1 MRKKSAIT
9 LPNIYIFAP
18 TRNSHLTTRNWITP
32 LSLNSNRL
40 DAFLAFLGVERNLSP
55 MTIQS
60 YQEDLRHFVT
70 WLDNQSLDLKDLT
83 PEKLDEFLSETASK
97 VRGDSDDN
105 RTDLS
110 GHSKGTSTN
119 RDGDREEYA
128 ATSIARHF
136 SSLRGFLKY
145 MQHQGEYDFSTES
158 MLATPRLAR
167 YLPQYLTREEVDSVF
182 ESAAH
187 GKNPLRDTALFELMY
202 SAGLRISETLGIKL
216 SQLDLDNEWLTP
228 IGKGNK
234 QRLIPL
240 GSKAKENL
248 REWIE
253 RGRPLTHPATD
264 NVILNAHGKPMS
276 RMGAWKIVQQH
287 TLHLTKQVSPHTFRH
302 SFATHCLEAG
312 MDLRVLQELLGHADI
327 STTQIY
333 THVDKEF
340 IKQEHKSFHPREKH
354 P

>member
-1 MRKKSAIT
+1 M
-9 LPNIYIFAP
+9 
-18 TRNSHLTTRNWITP
+18 
-32 LSLNSNRL
+32 SLNSNRL
-40 DAFLAFLGVERNLSP
+40 DAFLAYLGVERNLSP

-60 YQEDLRHFVT
+60 YQEDLRHFVV
-70 WLDNQSLDLKDLT
+70 WLDDQSLDLKELT
-83 PEKLDEFLSETASK
+83 PEKLDDFLTVTASK
-97 VRGDSDDN
+97 VRGDSID
-105 RTDLS
+105 
-110 GHSKGTSTN
+110 G

-145 MQHQGEYDFSTES
+145 MQNQGEYDFSTES
-158 MLATPRLAR
+158 MLATPRLGH

-182 ESAAH
+182 ESAAN

-202 SAGLRISETLGIKL
+202 SAGLRISETLNIKL
-216 SQLDLDNEWLTP
+216 AHLDLDNEWLTP

-253 RGRPLTHPATD
+253 CGRPLTHPSTD
-264 NVILNAHGKPMS
+264 NIILNSRGKPMS

-340 IKQEHKSFHPREKH
+340 IKQEHKSFHPREKKLLDLTRSNI
-354 P
+354 

>member
-1 MRKKSAIT
+1 MS
-9 LPNIYIFAP
+9 PNF
-18 TRNSHLTTRNWITP
+18 
-32 LSLNSNRL
+32 NRL
-40 DAFLAFLGVERNLSP
+40 DAYMAFLGVERNLSP
-55 MTIQS
+55 ATIQS
-60 YQEDLRHFVT
+60 YQEDLRHFVG
-70 WLDNQSLDLKDLT
+70 WLDEHSLDLKALT
-83 PEKLDEFLSETASK
+83 PEKLDEFLSDAAA
-97 VRGDSDDN
+97 
-105 RTDLS
+105 
-110 GHSKGTSTN
+110 H
-119 RDGDREEYA
+119 EEYSP
-128 ATSIARHF
+128 TSIARHF

-145 MQHQGEYDFSTES
+145 MQNQGEYDFSTES
-158 MLATPRLAR
+158 MLATPRLGH

-182 ESAAH
+182 ESAAN
-187 GKNPLRDTALFELMY
+187 GKNPLRDTAMFELMY

-216 SQLDLDNEWLTP
+216 THLDLENEWLTP

-248 REWIE
+248 KEWIE
-253 RGRPLTHPATD
+253 RGRPLTHPETD
-264 NVILNAHGKPMS
+264 NVILNSRGKPMS

-287 TLHLTKQVSPHTFRH
+287 TMHLTKQVSPHTFRH

-340 IKQEHKSFHPREKH
+340 IKQEHKSFHPREVTQRESREDGGKNGN
-354 P
+354 

>member
-1 MRKKSAIT
+1 MT
-9 LPNIYIFAP
+9 
-18 TRNSHLTTRNWITP
+18 
-32 LSLNSNRL
+32 LNSNRL
-40 DAFLAFLGVERNLSP
+40 DAFLAYLGVERNLSP
-55 MTIQS
+55 ATIQS
-60 YQEDLRHFVT
+60 YQEDLRHFVG
-70 WLDNQSLDLKDLT
+70 WLDDNGIDLKDLT
-83 PEKLDEFLSETASK
+83 PEKLDEFLTIAASK
-97 VRGDSDDN
+97 A
-105 RTDLS
+105 T
-110 GHSKGTSTN
+110 SKDGTSEV
-119 RDGDREEYA
+119 RDDDRAEYA

-145 MQHQGEYDFSTES
+145 MQNQGEYDFSTES
-158 MLATPRLAR
+158 MLATPRLGH

-216 SQLDLDNEWLTP
+216 AQLDLDNEWLTP

-248 REWIE
+248 KEWIE
-253 RGRPLTHPATD
+253 RGRPLTHPSTD
-264 NVILNAHGKPMS
+264 NVILNSRGKPMS

-340 IKQEHKSFHPREKH
+340 IKQEHRQFHPRELGGKK
-354 P
+354 

>member
-1 MRKKSAIT
+1 M
-9 LPNIYIFAP
+9 
-18 TRNSHLTTRNWITP
+18 
-32 LSLNSNRL
+32 SLNSNRM
-40 DAFLAFLGVERNLSP
+40 DAYLAFLGVERNLSP
-55 MTIQS
+55 ATIQS
-60 YQEDLRHFVT
+60 YQEDLRHFVG
-70 WLDNQSLDLKDLT
+70 WLDENSIDLKELT
-83 PEKLDEFLSETASK
+83 PERLDDFLTFTA
-97 VRGDSDDN
+97 GQ
-105 RTDLS
+105 
-110 GHSKGTSTN
+110 
-119 RDGDREEYA
+119 EEYSP
-128 ATSIARHF
+128 TSVARHF

-145 MQHQGEYDFSTES
+145 MQREGEYDFSTES
-158 MLATPRLAR
+158 MLERPKLGH

-182 ESAAH
+182 ESAAN

-234 QRLIPL
+234 QRLVPL

-248 REWIE
+248 RAWIE
-253 RGRPLTHPATD
+253 EGRPLTHPTSD
-264 NVILNAHGKPMS
+264 NIILNSRGKTMT

-287 TLHLTKQVSPHTFRH
+287 TAHLAKQVSPHTFRH

-333 THVDKEF
+333 THIDKEF
-340 IKQEHKSFHPREKH
+340 IKQEHRQFHPREMSGK
-354 P
+354 

>member
-1 MRKKSAIT
+1 MSK
-9 LPNIYIFAP
+9 
-18 TRNSHLTTRNWITP
+18 
-32 LSLNSNRL
+32 NSNRL
-40 DAFLAFLGVERNLSP
+40 DAFLAYLGVERNLSP

-70 WLDNQSLDLKDLT
+70 WLDESAIDLKDLT
-83 PEKLDEFLSETASK
+83 PEKLDLFLTTMANKVKGQDNTSK
-97 VRGDSDDN
+97 S
-105 RTDLS
+105 
-110 GHSKGTSTN
+110 
-119 RDGDREEYA
+119 RDGDQEVYA
-128 ATSIARHF
+128 ATSVARHF

-145 MQHQGEYDFSTES
+145 MQNQGEYDFSTES
-158 MLATPRLAR
+158 MLATPRLGH

-182 ESAAH
+182 ESAAQ

-202 SAGLRISETLGIKL
+202 SAGLRISETLNIKL
-216 SQLDLDNEWLTP
+216 AQLDLDNEWLTP

-248 REWIE
+248 KEWIE
-253 RGRPLTHPATD
+253 VGRPLTHPSTD
-264 NVILNAHGKPMS
+264 NVILNSRGNPMS

-340 IKQEHKSFHPREKH
+340 IKQEHKSFHPRERSDK
-354 P
+354 

>member
-1 MRKKSAIT
+1 M
-9 LPNIYIFAP
+9 
-18 TRNSHLTTRNWITP
+18 
-32 LSLNSNRL
+32 SLNSNRM
-40 DAFLAFLGVERNLSP
+40 DAYLAFLGVERNLSP
-55 MTIQS
+55 ATIQS
-60 YQEDLRHFVT
+60 YQEDLRHFVG
-70 WLDNQSLDLKDLT
+70 WLDENSIDLKELT
-83 PEKLDEFLSETASK
+83 PERLDDFLTFTAGQ
-97 VRGDSDDN
+97 V
-105 RTDLS
+105 
-110 GHSKGTSTN
+110 
-119 RDGDREEYA
+119 EYSP
-128 ATSIARHF
+128 TSIARHF

-145 MQHQGEYDFSTES
+145 MQKEGEYDYSTES
-158 MLATPRLAR
+158 MLERPKLGH

-182 ESAAH
+182 ESAAN

-234 QRLIPL
+234 QRLVPL

-248 REWIE
+248 RVWIE
-253 RGRPLTHPATD
+253 EGRPLTHPTTD
-264 NVILNAHGKPMS
+264 NIILNSRGKPMT

-287 TLHLTKQVSPHTFRH
+287 TAHLAKQVSPHTFRH

-333 THVDKEF
+333 THIDKEF
-340 IKQEHKSFHPREKH
+340 IKQEHRQFHPRETARTKFK
-354 P
+354 

>member
-1 MRKKSAIT
+1 M
-9 LPNIYIFAP
+9 
-18 TRNSHLTTRNWITP
+18 
-32 LSLNSNRL
+32 SLNTNRL
-40 DAFLAFLGVERNLSP
+40 DAFLAYLGVERNLSP

-60 YQEDLRHFVT
+60 YQEDLRHFVG
-70 WLDNQSLDLKDLT
+70 WLDSNGIDLKELT
-83 PEKLDEFLSETASK
+83 PEKLDEFLTVTASK
-97 VRGDSDDN
+97 VRGDGGDN
-105 RTDLS
+105 
-110 GHSKGTSTN
+110 KGSSSS

-145 MQHQGEYDFSTES
+145 MQNQGEYDFSTES
-158 MLATPRLAR
+158 MLATPRLGH

-202 SAGLRISETLGIKL
+202 SAGLRISETLNIKL
-216 SQLDLDNEWLTP
+216 AHLDLDNEWLTP

-240 GSKAKENL
+240 GSKAKDNL

-253 RGRPLTHPATD
+253 RGRPLTHPTTD
-264 NVILNAHGKPMS
+264 NIILNSHGKPMS

-340 IKQEHKSFHPREKH
+340 IKQEHKSFHPREKNY
-354 P
+354 

>member
-1 MRKKSAIT
+1 M
-9 LPNIYIFAP
+9 
-18 TRNSHLTTRNWITP
+18 
-32 LSLNSNRL
+32 SLNTNRL
-40 DAFLAFLGVERNLSP
+40 DAFLAYLGVERNLSP

-60 YQEDLRHFVT
+60 YQEDLRHFVG
-70 WLDNQSLDLKDLT
+70 WLDEQSLDLKDLT
-83 PEKLDEFLSETASK
+83 PEKLDEFLTIAASK
-97 VRGDSDDN
+97 ATGKDGTSEGRDDDRGGRRSDD
-105 RTDLS
+105 
-110 GHSKGTSTN
+110 
-119 RDGDREEYA
+119 DRAEYA

-145 MQHQGEYDFSTES
+145 MQNQGEYDFSTES
-158 MLATPRLAR
+158 MLATPRLGH

-216 SQLDLDNEWLTP
+216 AQLDLDNEWLTP

-248 REWIE
+248 KEWIE
-253 RGRPLTHPATD
+253 RGRPLTHPSTD
-264 NVILNAHGKPMS
+264 NVILNSRGKPMS

-340 IKQEHKSFHPREKH
+340 IKQEHRQFHPRELGGKK
-354 P
+354 

>member
-1 MRKKSAIT
+1 M
-9 LPNIYIFAP
+9 
-18 TRNSHLTTRNWITP
+18 
-32 LSLNSNRL
+32 SLNSNRL
-40 DAFLAFLGVERNLSP
+40 DAFLAHLGVERNLSP
-55 MTIQS
+55 ATIQS
-60 YQEDLRHFVT
+60 YQEDLRHFVA
-70 WLDNQSLDLKDLT
+70 WLDDNGIDLKDLT
-83 PEKLDEFLSETASK
+83 PERLDEFLTAVASMA
-97 VRGDSDDN
+97 RDGN
-105 RTDLS
+105 
-110 GHSKGTSTN
+110 SKGKQGKGSE
-119 RDGDREEYA
+119 DQIEYA

-158 MLATPRLAR
+158 MLETPRLAR
-167 YLPQYLTREEVDSVF
+167 YLPQFLTREEVDSVF

-202 SAGLRISETLGIKL
+202 SAGLRISETLDIKL
-216 SQLDLDNEWLTP
+216 SQLDLDNEWLIP

-234 QRLIPL
+234 QRLVPL

-248 REWIE
+248 KEWIE
-253 RGRPLTHPATD
+253 VGRPLTHPETD
-264 NVILNAHGKPMS
+264 NVILNAHGKPLS

-340 IKQEHKSFHPREKH
+340 IKQEHRSFHPREVAQRDKRDLGGK
-354 P
+354 